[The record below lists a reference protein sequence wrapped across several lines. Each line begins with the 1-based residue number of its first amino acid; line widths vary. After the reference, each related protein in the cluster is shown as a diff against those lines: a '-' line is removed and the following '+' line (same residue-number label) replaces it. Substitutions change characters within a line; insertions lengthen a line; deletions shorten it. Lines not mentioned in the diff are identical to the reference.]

1 MRYILSS
8 IVIMCA
14 ILAGCNKSGSNGPSQ
29 DTRALLDAVIVTESY
44 NAVKENPD
52 SDVVV
57 PNSTK
62 HNRADCPN
70 GGWITQGDG
79 HKSRCPDCEPAWNSD
94 VDNLEELRKQVEID
108 KQNALK
114 EVEAAK
120 VAALKAAEEAKAQLD
135 AEVKAKQEAEAKAK
149 LEAEQKAATE
159 ASIKAGVE
167 AEQNEHVP
175 TVGEQLAIEAAK
187 MKLEREA
194 RAAAEAKAAELE
206 AKVKEAEAK
215 ALAVHIDT
223 KKSFGQSIRML
234 DNDTRYN
241 LLREEV
247 DEWNRFWKGYKT
259 ETPTAKINKEAS
271 GPGVKPVPPSITFDP
286 ALDWRLPLAER
297 KKTFEQCKISW
308 KTPNKKCCP
317 DCTCE
322 TCYCMYPG
330 QCLVEANG
338 GNPVT
343 KFKTVTQTQRQ
354 CSGGSCKNVNVNV
367 QVPRITYKQPA
378 N

>member
-1 MRYILSS
+1 MICLLL
-8 IVIMCA
+8 V
-14 ILAGCNKSGSNGPSQ
+14 AGCSKSGSVPPDTLADIDAIIANG
-29 DTRALLDAVIVTESY
+29 SY
-44 NAVKENPD
+44 VGIKENQD
-52 SDVVV
+52 DTVV

-62 HNRADCPN
+62 HPRADCPN

-79 HKSRCPDCEPAWNSD
+79 HKSRCPECDPPWNSD
-94 VDNLEELRKQVEID
+94 VDAVNSKLED
-108 KQNALK
+108 ALK
-114 EVEAAK
+114 KLQEIEAAK
-120 VAALKAAEEAKAQLD
+120 AAEV
-135 AEVKAKQEAEAKAK
+135 AEKAKLEAEAKAK
-149 LEAEQKAATE
+149 ADAEEKARAEIAKQAELEASLK
-159 ASIKAGVE
+159 KGVE
-167 AEQNEHVP
+167 AEPNDAVVP
-175 TVGEQLAIEAAK
+175 SVGEQLAIEAAK

-194 RAAAEAKAAELE
+194 REAAEAKAAKLE
-206 AKVKEAEAK
+206 AKIKEAEAK

-223 KKSFGQSIRML
+223 KKSLGQNIRVL

-247 DEWNRFWKGYKT
+247 EEWNRFWKGYKT
-259 ETPTAKINKEAS
+259 ETPTAKINKELP
-271 GPGVKPVPPSITFDP
+271 GRGVKPVPPGITFDP

-297 KKTFEQCKISW
+297 KRTFEECKISW

-317 DCTCE
+317 DCVCE

-354 CSGGSCKNVNVNV
+354 CSGGNCKNVNVNV
-367 QVPRITYKQPA
+367 QVPRITYKQPT